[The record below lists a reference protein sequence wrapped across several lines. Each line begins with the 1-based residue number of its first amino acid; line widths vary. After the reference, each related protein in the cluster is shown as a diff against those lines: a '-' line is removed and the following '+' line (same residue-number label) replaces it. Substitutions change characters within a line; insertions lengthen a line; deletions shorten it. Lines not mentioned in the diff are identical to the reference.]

1 MAMTGSDFLVWF
13 IPKQASNELGGAE
26 KMIERSHHELR
37 KAFGDLLQGTTC
49 KFAASV
55 FDPISVRMASDLGF
69 EVAIQGGSV
78 ASLQVLG
85 AADIALLTLDEYVEQ
100 VSRVGRASQIPIIG
114 DADHGVGNALN
125 VMRTVTELQKAGVA
139 ALTLEDTHLPA
150 QYDAQSNVLI
160 DREEAAAKI
169 YAARFARS
177 DDALGIIA
185 RTNVAVTTL
194 EDSIARTAA
203 YQKAGADAICLVGV
217 KDFQHLDALTAH
229 LGVPIML
236 INYSNPALNDAEK
249 LSAANVRI
257 VVNGHAPYLCAIK
270 ATYEALREQSGV
282 QGRELSLPELLS
294 KYTLSDNYREW
305 AKTCLTSGHDSN

>member
-1 MAMTGSDFLVWF
+1 M
-13 IPKQASNELGGAE
+13 NE
-26 KMIERSHHELR
+26 RTHHELC
-37 KAFGDLLQGTTC
+37 KAFGDLLRGTTC

-85 AADIALLTLDEYVEQ
+85 APDISLLTLDEYVEQ
-100 VSRVGRASQIPIIG
+100 VSRVGRASQIPVIG
-114 DADHGVGNALN
+114 DADHGFGNALN

-150 QYDAQSNVLI
+150 KYDEQSQVLI
-160 DREEAAAKI
+160 DMEEAASKI
-169 YAARFARS
+169 YAARFARC
-177 DDALGIIA
+177 DDALSIIA

-194 EDSIARTAA
+194 EDSIARTMA

-217 KDFQHLDALTAH
+217 KDFQHLEALTAH
-229 LGVPIML
+229 LSVPIML
-236 INYSNPALNDAEK
+236 INYGNPALSDVEK

-257 VVNGHAPYLCAIK
+257 VVNGHAPYLSALK
-270 ATYEALREQSGV
+270 ATYEALREQSGAE
-282 QGRELSLPELLS
+282 GRELSLPELLS

-305 AKTCLTSGHDSN
+305 AKTYLKSDNGPN

>member
-1 MAMTGSDFLVWF
+1 
-13 IPKQASNELGGAE
+13 
-26 KMIERSHHELR
+26 MIERSHYELR
-37 KAFGDLLQGTTC
+37 KAFGDLLQGTVC

-85 AADIALLTLDEYVEQ
+85 APDIALLTLDEYVEQ

-114 DADHGVGNALN
+114 DADHGFGNALN

-150 QYDAQSNVLI
+150 KYDEQSHVLI
-160 DREEAAAKI
+160 EREEAASKI

-177 DDALGIIA
+177 DDALSIIA

-194 EDSIARTAA
+194 EDSIARITA
-203 YQKAGADAICLVGV
+203 YEKAGADAICLVGV
-217 KDFQHLDALTAH
+217 KDFHHLEALTAH
-229 LGVPIML
+229 LSVPIML
-236 INYSNPALNDAEK
+236 INYGNPALSDVEK

-257 VVNGHAPYLCAIK
+257 VVNGHAPYLSAIK
-270 ATYEALREQSGV
+270 ATYEALREQSGTE
-282 QGRELSLPELLS
+282 GGELSLPDLLS

-305 AKTCLTSGHDSN
+305 AKTYLKSEHDSN

>member
-1 MAMTGSDFLVWF
+1 
-13 IPKQASNELGGAE
+13 
-26 KMIERSHHELR
+26 MIERSHHELR
-37 KAFGDLLQGTTC
+37 KAFGDLLHGTVC

-85 AADIALLTLDEYVEQ
+85 APDISLLTLDEYAEQ
-100 VSRVGRASQIPIIG
+100 VSRVGRASQIPVIG
-114 DADHGVGNALN
+114 DADHGFGNALN

-150 QYDAQSNVLI
+150 KHGEQSHVLI
-160 DREEAAAKI
+160 DTEEAASKI

-177 DDALGIIA
+177 DDALSIIA

-203 YQKAGADAICLVGV
+203 YEKAGADAICLVGV
-217 KDFQHLDALTAH
+217 KDFQHLEALTAH
-229 LGVPIML
+229 LSLPIML
-236 INYSNPALNDAEK
+236 INYGNPALSDVEK
-249 LSAANVRI
+249 LSSANVRI
-257 VVNGHAPYLCAIK
+257 VVNGHAPYLSAMK
-270 ATYEALREQSGV
+270 ATYEALREQSGMENP
-282 QGRELSLPELLS
+282 ELSLPELLS
-294 KYTLSDNYREW
+294 KYTLSDSYREW
-305 AKTCLTSGHDSN
+305 AKTYLKSDKGSN

>member
-1 MAMTGSDFLVWF
+1 
-13 IPKQASNELGGAE
+13 
-26 KMIERSHHELR
+26 MIERSHHELR
-37 KAFGDLLQGTTC
+37 KAFGDLLQGTVC

-85 AADIALLTLDEYVEQ
+85 APDIALLTLDEYVEQ

-114 DADHGVGNALN
+114 DADHGFGNALN

-150 QYDAQSNVLI
+150 KYDEQSHVLI
-160 DREEAAAKI
+160 EREEAASKI

-177 DDALGIIA
+177 DDALIIIA

-194 EDSIARTAA
+194 EDSIARTTA
-203 YQKAGADAICLVGV
+203 YEKAGADAICLVGV
-217 KDFQHLDALTAH
+217 KNFQHLEALTAH
-229 LGVPIML
+229 LSVPIML
-236 INYSNPALNDAEK
+236 INYGNPALSDVEK
-249 LSAANVRI
+249 LSAANVRV
-257 VVNGHAPYLCAIK
+257 VVNGHAPYLSAIK
-270 ATYEALREQSGV
+270 ATYEALREQSGTK
-282 QGRELSLPELLS
+282 GSELSLPDLLS

-305 AKTCLTSGHDSN
+305 AKTYLKSGHDSN

>member
-1 MAMTGSDFLVWF
+1 
-13 IPKQASNELGGAE
+13 
-26 KMIERSHHELR
+26 MIERSHHELR
-37 KAFGDLLQGTTC
+37 KAFGDLLQGTVC

-85 AADIALLTLDEYVEQ
+85 APDIALLTLDEYVEQ

-114 DADHGVGNALN
+114 DADHGFGNALN

-150 QYDAQSNVLI
+150 KYDEQSHVLI
-160 DREEAAAKI
+160 ESEEAASKI

-177 DDALGIIA
+177 DDALSIIA

-194 EDSIARTAA
+194 EDSIARTTA
-203 YQKAGADAICLVGV
+203 YEKAGADAICLVGV
-217 KDFQHLDALTAH
+217 KDFQHLEALTAH
-229 LGVPIML
+229 LSVPIML
-236 INYSNPALNDAEK
+236 INYGNPALSDVEK

-257 VVNGHAPYLCAIK
+257 VVNGHAPYLSAIK
-270 ATYEALREQSGV
+270 ATYEALREQSGTK
-282 QGRELSLPELLS
+282 GSEFSLPELLS

-305 AKTCLTSGHDSN
+305 AKTYLKSEHDSN

>member
-1 MAMTGSDFLVWF
+1 
-13 IPKQASNELGGAE
+13 
-26 KMIERSHHELR
+26 MIERSHHELR
-37 KAFGDLLQGTTC
+37 KAFGDLLQGTVC

-85 AADIALLTLDEYVEQ
+85 APDIALLTLDEYVEQ

-114 DADHGVGNALN
+114 DADHGFGNALN

-150 QYDAQSNVLI
+150 KYDEQSHVLI
-160 DREEAAAKI
+160 EREEAAAKI

-177 DDALGIIA
+177 DDALSIIA

-194 EDSIARTAA
+194 EDSIARTTA
-203 YQKAGADAICLVGV
+203 YEKAGADAICLVGV
-217 KDFQHLDALTAH
+217 KDFQHLEALTAH
-229 LGVPIML
+229 LSVPIML
-236 INYSNPALNDAEK
+236 INYGNPALSDVGK
-249 LSAANVRI
+249 LSAGNVRI
-257 VVNGHAPYLCAIK
+257 AVNGHTPYLSAIK
-270 ATYEALREQSGV
+270 ATYEALREQSGTE
-282 QGRELSLPELLS
+282 GSELSLPELLS

-305 AKTCLTSGHDSN
+305 AKTYLKSENDSELSLKQVK

>member
-1 MAMTGSDFLVWF
+1 
-13 IPKQASNELGGAE
+13 
-26 KMIERSHHELR
+26 MIERSHHELR
-37 KAFGDLLQGTTC
+37 KAFGDLLQGTVC

-85 AADIALLTLDEYVEQ
+85 APDIALLTLDEYVEQ

-114 DADHGVGNALN
+114 DADHGFGNALN

-150 QYDAQSNVLI
+150 KYDEQSHVLI
-160 DREEAAAKI
+160 EREEAASKI

-177 DDALGIIA
+177 DDALIIIA

-194 EDSIARTAA
+194 EDSIARTTA
-203 YQKAGADAICLVGV
+203 YEKAGADAICLVGV
-217 KDFQHLDALTAH
+217 KTSNIWKHSQH
-229 LGVPIML
+229 I
-236 INYSNPALNDAEK
+236 
-249 LSAANVRI
+249 SACRS
-257 VVNGHAPYLCAIK
+257 C
-270 ATYEALREQSGV
+270 
-282 QGRELSLPELLS
+282 
-294 KYTLSDNYREW
+294 
-305 AKTCLTSGHDSN
+305 

>member
-1 MAMTGSDFLVWF
+1 
-13 IPKQASNELGGAE
+13 
-26 KMIERSHHELR
+26 MIERSHHELR
-37 KAFGDLLQGTTC
+37 KAFGDLLQGTVC

-85 AADIALLTLDEYVEQ
+85 APDIALLTLDEYVEQ

-114 DADHGVGNALN
+114 DADHGFGNALN

-150 QYDAQSNVLI
+150 KYDEQSHVLI
-160 DREEAAAKI
+160 EREEAAAKI

-177 DDALGIIA
+177 DDALSIIA

-194 EDSIARTAA
+194 EYSIARTTA
-203 YQKAGADAICLVGV
+203 YEKAGADAICLVGV
-217 KDFQHLDALTAH
+217 KDFQHLEALTAH
-229 LGVPIML
+229 LSVPIML
-236 INYSNPALNDAEK
+236 INYGNPALSDVVK

-257 VVNGHAPYLCAIK
+257 VVNGHAPYLSAIK
-270 ATYEALREQSGV
+270 ATYEALREQSGTE
-282 QGRELSLPELLS
+282 GSELSLPELLS

-305 AKTCLTSGHDSN
+305 AKTYLKSEHDSN

>member
-1 MAMTGSDFLVWF
+1 
-13 IPKQASNELGGAE
+13 
-26 KMIERSHHELR
+26 MIERSHHELR
-37 KAFGDLLQGTTC
+37 KAFGDLLKGNAC

-85 AADIALLTLDEYVEQ
+85 APDIALLTLDEYVEQ

-114 DADHGVGNALN
+114 DADHGFGNALN

-150 QYDAQSNVLI
+150 KYDEQSHVLI
-160 DREEAAAKI
+160 EREEAAAKI

-177 DDALGIIA
+177 DDALSIIA
-185 RTNVAVTTL
+185 RTNVAVTTV

-203 YQKAGADAICLVGV
+203 YQTAGADAICLVGV
-217 KDFQHLDALTAH
+217 EDFQHLEALTAH
-229 LGVPIML
+229 LTVPIML
-236 INYSNPALNDAEK
+236 INYGNPALSNVEK

-257 VVNGHAPYLCAIK
+257 VVNGHAPYLSAIK
-270 ATYEALREQSGV
+270 ATYEALREQSGTE
-282 QGRELSLPELLS
+282 GTELSLPELLS

-305 AKTCLTSGHDSN
+305 AQTYLKSGHDSN

>member
-1 MAMTGSDFLVWF
+1 ME
-13 IPKQASNELGGAE
+13 P

-37 KAFGDLLQGTTC
+37 KAFGDLLQGTVC

-85 AADIALLTLDEYVEQ
+85 APDIALLTLDEYVEQ

-114 DADHGVGNALN
+114 DADHGFGNALN

-150 QYDAQSNVLI
+150 KYDEQSHVLI
-160 DREEAAAKI
+160 EREEAASKI

-177 DDALGIIA
+177 DDALSIIA

-194 EDSIARTAA
+194 EDSIARTTA
-203 YQKAGADAICLVGV
+203 YEKAGADAICLVGV
-217 KDFQHLDALTAH
+217 KDFQHLEALIAH

-236 INYSNPALNDAEK
+236 INYGKPALNDVEK

-257 VVNGHAPYLCAIK
+257 VVNGHAPYLSAIK
-270 ATYEALREQSGV
+270 ATYEALREQSGTV
-282 QGRELSLPELLS
+282 GSELSLPELLS

-305 AKTCLTSGHDSN
+305 AKTYLKSDRDFNRI

>member
-1 MAMTGSDFLVWF
+1 
-13 IPKQASNELGGAE
+13 
-26 KMIERSHHELR
+26 MIERSHHELR
-37 KAFGDLLQGTTC
+37 KAFGDLLQGTVC

-85 AADIALLTLDEYVEQ
+85 APDIALLTLDEYVEQ

-114 DADHGVGNALN
+114 DADHGFGNALN

-150 QYDAQSNVLI
+150 KYDEQSHVLI
-160 DREEAAAKI
+160 EREEAASKI

-177 DDALGIIA
+177 DDALTIIA

-194 EDSIARTAA
+194 EDSIARTTA
-203 YQKAGADAICLVGV
+203 YEKAGADAICLVGV
-217 KDFQHLDALTAH
+217 KDFQHLEALTAH
-229 LGVPIML
+229 LSVPIML
-236 INYSNPALNDAEK
+236 INYGNPALSDVEK

-257 VVNGHAPYLCAIK
+257 VVNGHAPYLSAIK
-270 ATYEALREQSGV
+270 ATYEALREQSGTK
-282 QGRELSLPELLS
+282 GSEFSLPELLS

-305 AKTCLTSGHDSN
+305 AKTYLKSEHDSN

>member
-1 MAMTGSDFLVWF
+1 
-13 IPKQASNELGGAE
+13 
-26 KMIERSHHELR
+26 MIERSHHELR
-37 KAFGDLLQGTTC
+37 KTFGDLLHGTAC

-85 AADIALLTLDEYVEQ
+85 APDIALLTLDEYVEQ

-114 DADHGVGNALN
+114 DADHGFGNALN

-150 QYDAQSNVLI
+150 KYDEQSNVLI
-160 DREEAAAKI
+160 ERQEAAAKI

-177 DDALGIIA
+177 DDALSIIA
-185 RTNVAVTTL
+185 RTNVAATTL

-217 KDFQHLDALTAH
+217 KDFQHLEALTAH
-229 LGVPIML
+229 LSVPIML
-236 INYSNPALNDAEK
+236 INYGNPALSDVEK
-249 LSAANVRI
+249 LSAANVRV
-257 VVNGHAPYLCAIK
+257 VVNGHAPYLSAIK
-270 ATYEALREQSGV
+270 ATYEALREQSGTHAS
-282 QGRELSLPELLS
+282 ELSLPELLS

-305 AKTCLTSGHDSN
+305 AKTYLKSGYDSNCP

>member
-1 MAMTGSDFLVWF
+1 
-13 IPKQASNELGGAE
+13 
-26 KMIERSHHELR
+26 MIERSHHELR
-37 KAFGDLLQGTTC
+37 KAFGDLLQGTVC

-55 FDPISVRMASDLGF
+55 FDPISVRMACDLGF

-85 AADIALLTLDEYVEQ
+85 APDIALLTLDEYVEQ

-114 DADHGVGNALN
+114 DADHGFGNALN

-150 QYDAQSNVLI
+150 KYDEQSHVLI
-160 DREEAAAKI
+160 EREEAASKI

-177 DDALGIIA
+177 DDALSIIA

-194 EDSIARTAA
+194 EDSIARTTA
-203 YQKAGADAICLVGV
+203 YEKAGADAICLVGV
-217 KDFQHLDALTAH
+217 KDFQHLEALTAH
-229 LGVPIML
+229 LSVPIML
-236 INYSNPALNDAEK
+236 INYGNPALSDVEK

-257 VVNGHAPYLCAIK
+257 VVNGHAPYLSAIK
-270 ATYEALREQSGV
+270 ATYEALREQSGTD
-282 QGRELSLPELLS
+282 GSELSLPDLLS

-305 AKTCLTSGHDSN
+305 AKTYLKSGHDSN

>member
-1 MAMTGSDFLVWF
+1 ME
-13 IPKQASNELGGAE
+13 P

-37 KAFGDLLQGTTC
+37 KAFGDLLQGTVC

-85 AADIALLTLDEYVEQ
+85 APDIALLTLDEYVEQ

-114 DADHGVGNALN
+114 DADHGFGNALN

-150 QYDAQSNVLI
+150 KYDEQSHVLI
-160 DREEAAAKI
+160 EREEAASKI

-177 DDALGIIA
+177 DDALSIIA

-194 EDSIARTAA
+194 EDSIARTTA
-203 YQKAGADAICLVGV
+203 YEKAGADAICLVGV
-217 KDFQHLDALTAH
+217 TDFQHLEALTAH
-229 LGVPIML
+229 LSVPIML
-236 INYSNPALNDAEK
+236 INYGNPALSDVGK

-257 VVNGHAPYLCAIK
+257 VVNGHAPYLSAIK
-270 ATYEALREQSGV
+270 ATYEALREQSGTE
-282 QGRELSLPELLS
+282 GSELSLPELLS

-305 AKTCLTSGHDSN
+305 AKTYLKSEHDSN

>member
-1 MAMTGSDFLVWF
+1 
-13 IPKQASNELGGAE
+13 
-26 KMIERSHHELR
+26 MIERSHHELR
-37 KAFGDLLQGTTC
+37 QAFRDLLHGAAC

-85 AADIALLTLDEYVEQ
+85 APDISLLTLDEYAEQ

-114 DADHGVGNALN
+114 DADHGFGNALN

-150 QYDAQSNVLI
+150 RYDEQSQVLI
-160 DREEAAAKI
+160 NMEEAASKI

-177 DDALGIIA
+177 DDALSIIA

-194 EDSIARTAA
+194 EDSIARTTA

-217 KDFQHLDALTAH
+217 KDFPHLEALTAH
-229 LGVPIML
+229 LTVPIML
-236 INYSNPALNDAEK
+236 INYGNPALSDVEK

-257 VVNGHAPYLCAIK
+257 VVNGHAPYLSAIK
-270 ATYEALREQSGV
+270 ATYEALREQSGTD
-282 QGRELSLPELLS
+282 GSDLLLPELLS
-294 KYTLSDNYREW
+294 KYTLSDKYREW
-305 AKTCLTSGHDSN
+305 AETYLKSENSSN

>member
-1 MAMTGSDFLVWF
+1 
-13 IPKQASNELGGAE
+13 
-26 KMIERSHHELR
+26 MIERSHHELR
-37 KAFGDLLQGTTC
+37 TAFGDLLHGVDC

-85 AADIALLTLDEYVEQ
+85 APDISLLTLDEYVEQ

-114 DADHGVGNALN
+114 DADHGFGNALN

-150 QYDAQSNVLI
+150 KYDEQSHVLI
-160 DREEAAAKI
+160 EREEAAAKI

-177 DDALGIIA
+177 DDALSIIA
-185 RTNVAVTTL
+185 RTNVAATTL

-217 KDFQHLDALTAH
+217 KDFQHLEALTAH
-229 LGVPIML
+229 LSVPIML
-236 INYSNPALNDAEK
+236 INYGNPALSDVEK

-257 VVNGHAPYLCAIK
+257 VVNGHAPYLSAIK
-270 ATYEALREQSGV
+270 ATYEALREQSGTD
-282 QGRELSLPELLS
+282 GSELSLPELLN

-305 AKTCLTSGHDSN
+305 AKTYLKSENDSN

>member
-1 MAMTGSDFLVWF
+1 
-13 IPKQASNELGGAE
+13 
-26 KMIERSHHELR
+26 MIERSHHELR
-37 KAFGDLLQGTTC
+37 KAFGDLLQGTVC

-85 AADIALLTLDEYVEQ
+85 APDISLLTLDEYVEQ

-114 DADHGVGNALN
+114 DADHGFGNALN

-150 QYDAQSNVLI
+150 KYDVQSHVLI
-160 DREEAAAKI
+160 EMEEAASKI

-177 DDALGIIA
+177 DDALSIIA

-194 EDSIARTAA
+194 EDSIARTTA

-217 KDFQHLDALTAH
+217 KDFQHLEALTSH
-229 LGVPIML
+229 LSMPIML
-236 INYSNPALNDAEK
+236 INYGNPALSNVEK

-257 VVNGHAPYLCAIK
+257 VVNGHAPFLAAIK
-270 ATYEALREQSGV
+270 ASYEALREQSGSK
-282 QGRELSLPELLS
+282 GAELSLPELLS

-305 AKTCLTSGHDSN
+305 AKTYLKSEHGSN

>member
-1 MAMTGSDFLVWF
+1 ME
-13 IPKQASNELGGAE
+13 P

-37 KAFGDLLQGTTC
+37 KAFGDLLQGTVC

-55 FDPISVRMASDLGF
+55 FDPISVRMACDLGF

-85 AADIALLTLDEYVEQ
+85 APDIALLTLDEYVEQ

-114 DADHGVGNALN
+114 DADHGFGNALN

-150 QYDAQSNVLI
+150 KYDEQSHVLI
-160 DREEAAAKI
+160 EREEAASKI

-177 DDALGIIA
+177 DDALSIIA

-194 EDSIARTAA
+194 EDSIARTTA
-203 YQKAGADAICLVGV
+203 YEKAGADAICLVGV
-217 KDFQHLDALTAH
+217 KDFQHLEALTAH
-229 LGVPIML
+229 LSVPIML
-236 INYSNPALNDAEK
+236 INYGNPALSDVEK

-257 VVNGHAPYLCAIK
+257 VVNGHAPYLSAIK
-270 ATYEALREQSGV
+270 ATYEALREQSGTD
-282 QGRELSLPELLS
+282 GSELSLPDLLS

-305 AKTCLTSGHDSN
+305 AKTYLKSGHDSN

>member
-1 MAMTGSDFLVWF
+1 
-13 IPKQASNELGGAE
+13 
-26 KMIERSHHELR
+26 MIERSHHELR
-37 KAFGDLLQGTTC
+37 KAFGDLLQGTAC

-85 AADIALLTLDEYVEQ
+85 APDIALLTLDEYVEQ

-114 DADHGVGNALN
+114 DADHGFGNALN

-150 QYDAQSNVLI
+150 KYDEQSNVLI
-160 DREEAAAKI
+160 ERQEAAAKI

-177 DDALGIIA
+177 DDALSIIA
-185 RTNVAVTTL
+185 RTNVAATTL

-217 KDFQHLDALTAH
+217 KDFEHLEALTAH
-229 LGVPIML
+229 LSVPIML
-236 INYSNPALNDAEK
+236 INYGNPALSDVEK
-249 LSAANVRI
+249 LSAANVRV
-257 VVNGHAPYLCAIK
+257 VVNGHAPYLSAIK
-270 ATYEALREQSGV
+270 ATYEALREQSGTHANK
-282 QGRELSLPELLS
+282 LSLPELLS

-305 AKTCLTSGHDSN
+305 AKTYLKSGHDSN

>member
-1 MAMTGSDFLVWF
+1 
-13 IPKQASNELGGAE
+13 
-26 KMIERSHHELR
+26 MIERSHHELR
-37 KAFGDLLQGTTC
+37 KAFGDLLQGTVC

-85 AADIALLTLDEYVEQ
+85 APDIALLTLDEYVEQ

-114 DADHGVGNALN
+114 DADHGFGNALN

-150 QYDAQSNVLI
+150 KYDEQSHVLI
-160 DREEAAAKI
+160 EREEAASKI

-177 DDALGIIA
+177 DDALIIIA

-194 EDSIARTAA
+194 EDSIARTTA
-203 YQKAGADAICLVGV
+203 YEKAGADAICLVGV
-217 KDFQHLDALTAH
+217 KNFQHLEALTAH
-229 LGVPIML
+229 LSVPIML
-236 INYSNPALNDAEK
+236 INYGNPALSDVEK

-257 VVNGHAPYLCAIK
+257 VVNGHAPYLSAIK
-270 ATYEALREQSGV
+270 ATYEALREQSGTK
-282 QGRELSLPELLS
+282 GSELSLPDLLS

-305 AKTCLTSGHDSN
+305 AKTYLKSENDSN

>member
-1 MAMTGSDFLVWF
+1 
-13 IPKQASNELGGAE
+13 
-26 KMIERSHHELR
+26 MIERSHHELR
-37 KAFGDLLQGTTC
+37 KAFGDLLQGTVC
-49 KFAASV
+49 KFSASV

-85 AADIALLTLDEYVEQ
+85 APDIALLTLDEYVEQ

-114 DADHGVGNALN
+114 DADHGFGNALN

-150 QYDAQSNVLI
+150 KYDEQSHVLI
-160 DREEAAAKI
+160 EREEAAAKI

-177 DDALGIIA
+177 DDALSIIA

-194 EDSIARTAA
+194 EDSIARTTA
-203 YQKAGADAICLVGV
+203 YEKAGADAICLVGV
-217 KDFQHLDALTAH
+217 KDFQHLEALTAH
-229 LGVPIML
+229 LSVPIML
-236 INYSNPALNDAEK
+236 INYGNPALSDVEK

-257 VVNGHAPYLCAIK
+257 VVNGHAPYLSAIK
-270 ATYEALREQSGV
+270 ATYEALREQSGTE
-282 QGRELSLPELLS
+282 GSELSLPELLS
-294 KYTLSDNYREW
+294 KYTLTDNYREW
-305 AKTCLTSGHDSN
+305 AKTYLKSEHDSN